1 MQVVDG
7 FVAHVLNVAA
17 VSRSDHRPSDVLDRV
32 RRTGAALRS
41 TPLPMTNELSFE
53 PLTRETVSAQI
64 RAQLLRRITVGELE
78 RGTRLPSERDL
89 ADQFQVARTSV
100 REALQGLVSLGIVE
114 RRGNRSYVAE
124 HLPEV
129 TMADRD
135 VDKRFVAELFET
147 RRVLEVPI
155 AELAAAR
162 ATPAQRAAVRDVADQ
177 FDHEMPLEEFR
188 NLDRQLHT
196 LIAAACANPLL
207 IELYGKVLD
216 RLFRSETFDSLL
228 SSELNRAEVRAIVA
242 DSVDAHRRI
251 AAALDTGDPAAM
263 RDASLEHLD
272 AVERQMVD
280 DLV

>member
-1 MQVVDG
+1 MTD
-7 FVAHVLNVAA
+7 
-17 VSRSDHRPSDVLDRV
+17 DV
-32 RRTGAALRS
+32 T
-41 TPLPMTNELSFE
+41 FE

-64 RAQLLRRITVGELE
+64 RAQLVRRITIGELE
-78 RGTRLPSERDL
+78 PGSRLPSERDL

-124 HLPEV
+124 RLPEV
-129 TMADRD
+129 AMGAPEAD
-135 VDKRFVAELFET
+135 KQFVVELFET

-162 ATPAQRAAVRDVADQ
+162 ATPAQRAAVRSLAER
-177 FDHEMPLEEFR
+177 FDPDMSLEEFR
-188 NLDRQLHT
+188 RLDRELHT
-196 LIAAACANPLL
+196 MIASACANPLL

-242 DSVDAHRRI
+242 GAAEAHQRI
-251 AAALDTGDPAAM
+251 AAALEAGDSAATAAA
-263 RDASLEHLD
+263 ASEHLA
-272 AVERQMVD
+272 AVERHMVEE
-280 DLV
+280 LV